1 MDKSMS
7 KSRIHGTCEPRFPY
21 GKSVIVSFGL
31 IVTVMFI
38 FVILADPS
46 SGEIRS
52 PALVWFVLA
61 GLPAAIV
68 TLFYSEFRWQNKHT
82 RMGLEQPK
90 QRSGVK
96 RPRTKR
102 LAGSRKC

>member
-7 KSRIHGTCEPRFPY
+7 KSRIHRTCEPGFSY

-52 PALVWFVLA
+52 PALAWFVLA

-68 TLFYSEFRWQNKHT
+68 ALFYGEFRLRNKHT

-90 QRSGVK
+90 QGSRVR

-102 LAGSRKC
+102 FAGSRKC